1 VEFGS
6 TPNLLSHLESC
17 QVGRPAC
24 KKPGVSLRDFD
35 ILRKLGAGAYGEVL
49 LARRKITDQL
59 VAIKVL
65 EKEKMR
71 QKVEMVMNERN
82 ILNKLDNEF
91 VVRGFHMFQTQDYLF
106 MVMEY
111 LKGGD
116 FDKIIQG
123 QLISEQMVQY
133 YMAAILL
140 GLKYLHANGIV
151 HRDLKPENVLIDEFG
166 KVKLTD
172 FGLSQENF
180 E

>member
-1 VEFGS
+1 
-6 TPNLLSHLESC
+6 
-17 QVGRPAC
+17 
-24 KKPGVSLRDFD
+24 
-35 ILRKLGAGAYGEVL
+35 
-49 LARRKITDQL
+49 
-59 VAIKVL
+59 
-65 EKEKMR
+65 
-71 QKVEMVMNERN
+71 
-82 ILNKLDNEF
+82 
-91 VVRGFHMFQTQDYLF
+91 

-180 E
+180 EEFQHEEEQKHGSRRRKVIGTPDYTAPEIVRGDPHFFQVDFFSMGVIMVECFTGVPPFNADTKEEVYAKILKGKYTLPKTYEGEEGDELVSEAATDLMHKLLEPDP